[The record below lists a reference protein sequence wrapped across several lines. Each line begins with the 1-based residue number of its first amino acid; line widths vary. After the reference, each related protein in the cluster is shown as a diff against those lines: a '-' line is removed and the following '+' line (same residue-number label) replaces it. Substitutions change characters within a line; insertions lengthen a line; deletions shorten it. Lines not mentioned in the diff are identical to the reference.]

1 MPIVYYSKSLYSA
14 ALNSSEVLH
23 SANSFQTALFKSYI
37 LFKALIH
44 YDQSHDD
51 KQNRVSSLI
60 L

>member
-37 LFKALIH
+37 LFKALMH
-44 YDQSHDD
+44 YDD